1 MRRWYAPT
9 SGASSTAHTI
19 PRASRPR
26 RSISLTS
33 RVRQCRCPKRRARC
47 HSRHATRAGWRCSVS
62 ARQASGRADAAAF
75 ISASQPYAGI
85 FLDAIP
91 GAYDMRIPSG
101 VFQLIVQRRLRMP
114 LSVLANVT
122 YSRTL
127 GSTWRQAAE
136 RLQPH
141 HPPRGA
147 AQAMGRCHPRC
158 PRSLG
163 CRARADEIQRVLPRR
178 AARCRAQE
186 CATRRGKH
194 VIYEQK
200 VGWRAPSA
208 RRPRARRR
216 RARRRLS
223 PTPRTRCVHTS
234 TTPTTTL
241 RALATPL
248 CRSLWNRIL
257 W

>member
-1 MRRWYAPT
+1 MQVSRRTTLRSLRCARCAGGMHQQVGRAALRIQWYHPPGLPT
-9 SGASSTAHTI
+9 STLDIADIARATVPLPKAQGALSQPA
-19 PRASRPR
+19 
-26 RSISLTS
+26 
-33 RVRQCRCPKRRARC
+33 
-47 HSRHATRAGWRCSVS
+47 RHARWLAVLRE
-62 ARQASGRADAAAF
+62 RQASGRADAAAF

-85 FLDAIP
+85 FLDAMP
-91 GAYDMRIPSG
+91 RAYDMRIPSD

-178 AARCRAQE
+178 AAQE
-186 CATRRGKH
+186 CH
-194 VIYEQK
+194 
-200 VGWRAPSA
+200 PS
-208 RRPRARRR
+208 R
-216 RARRRLS
+216 RACHL
-223 PTPRTRCVHTS
+223 
-234 TTPTTTL
+234 
-241 RALATPL
+241 
-248 CRSLWNRIL
+248 
-257 W
+257 